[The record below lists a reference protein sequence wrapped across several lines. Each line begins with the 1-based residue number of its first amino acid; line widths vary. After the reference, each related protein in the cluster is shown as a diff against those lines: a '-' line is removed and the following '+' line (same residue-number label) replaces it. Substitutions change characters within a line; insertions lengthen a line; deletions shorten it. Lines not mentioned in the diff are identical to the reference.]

1 MPSEPFRVIEDEEP
15 DATEQP
21 PKQGSRLDAIGIEAL
36 MLGLGALS
44 KRFVIAVASLF
55 TLVTCASMF
64 WLALTIIPKPDLLQ
78 LAALVIYAIF
88 VVGLNLIV
96 RR

>member
-1 MPSEPFRVIEDEEP
+1 MPSEPFRVIEEDEP
-15 DATEQP
+15 DATAPP
-21 PKQGSRLDAIGIEAL
+21 PKQTLETVGINAL

-44 KRFVIAVASLF
+44 KRFVIGLASLF
-55 TLVTCASMF
+55 TLITCTSMF
-64 WLALTIIPKPDLLQ
+64 WLALAIIPKPDLLQ
-78 LAALVIYAIF
+78 LAALVMYAIF